1 MIKEIGF
8 TNWKSFRDA
17 RLYIDPLTIII
28 GTNASGKSN
37 ALDGIEFLS
46 RVSRGQSISA
56 ALLGDPPQTP
66 IRGGVEWAAFR
77 PGADS
82 FRLSALVQGEAESI
96 DYVYSI
102 EVEVSPSLQLRAESL
117 VRRKF
122 RTPNSRPSTISMFSC
137 SHSPGGELFTT
148 AKLHRGAPISVSR
161 TMSILSQ
168 LRGFKLPQ
176 AVETAVAT
184 VSTALGGAFIFHP
197 VPARMRIY
205 SPLADALAPDAS
217 NIAGVLAALPPERKT
232 EIESIVSR
240 YATELPDKDVGRVW
254 AEPVGR
260 LESDAMLYCEERWA
274 KDSKPTIVDAR
285 GMSEGTLRFVAIV
298 TALLTRPEGGL
309 VVVEE
314 IDNGLHPSRARLLL
328 RMLREIGGTR
338 NIDIVLTTHNPALL
352 DALGPEL
359 LPFIVTVHR
368 DEVEGD
374 SRITPLE
381 NLDELPKLLAAGRVG
396 QLATSGALDH
406 ALARQSAKGRSR

>member
-56 ALLGDPPQTP
+56 ALLGAPPQTP

-82 FRLSALVQGEAESI
+82 FRLSALVQGETDSI

-117 VRRKF
+117 VRRKY
-122 RTPNSRPSTISMFSC
+122 RTPKSKPSITTMFSC
-137 SHSPGGELFTT
+137 DHSPTT
-148 AKLHRGAPISVSR
+148 VKLHRGAPISVSR

-217 NIAGVLAALPPERKT
+217 NIAGVLAALPPERKAA
-232 EIESIVSR
+232 IENIVSE
-240 YATELPDKDVGRVW
+240 YATELPDKDIARVW

-274 KDSKPTIVDAR
+274 RDSEPTIVDAR

-298 TALLTRPEGGL
+298 TALLTRPEGSL
-309 VVVEE
+309 VMVEE

-328 RMLREIGGTR
+328 RMLQEIGEAR
-338 NIDIVLTTHNPALL
+338 KIDIVLTTHNPALL

-368 DEVEGD
+368 DEVDGD

-396 QLATSGALDH
+396 QLATSGALDQ
-406 ALARQSAKGRSR
+406 ALARQADKGRSR